1 MDIKKAIK
9 DWMLP
14 ISMTAGASA
23 YLMYHW
29 IPALHPA
36 GPALETIVGII
47 QPLIIFVMLFLTFCR
62 IEPKDLR
69 PHRWHGWM
77 LLVQG
82 GLFTLLGLSIV
93 LLRHLVPDC
102 GESTVLIESA
112 MVCLICPTATA
123 AAVVTKKL
131 GGDVAGITTYTIL
144 INVLTAILVPA
155 IVPIVQPKHGV
166 DFISASM
173 MILAKVFPLLIMP
186 CFCAW
191 LLRYI
196 SPKIHSRLAR
206 KADLAFYI
214 WAVGL
219 FLAIVVT
226 VKAIVHSTMPVVLI
240 LSIGAVSLA
249 SCIFQFWAGH
259 VLGGRYDIAKGG
271 EDGLKESRTT
281 TCGQALGQKNTVF
294 AIWMGYTFLS
304 PETSIAGGLY
314 SIWHNLYNSWQIY
327 RYQHSKTI

>member
-1 MDIKKAIK
+1 MNLRKAIK

-14 ISMTAGASA
+14 ISMSAGVLA
-23 YLMYHW
+23 YLSYHW
-29 IPALHPA
+29 LPALHPA
-36 GPALETIVGII
+36 GPALESIVSVI
-47 QPLIIFVMLFLTFCR
+47 QPMIIFIMLFLTFCR
-62 IEPKDLR
+62 IEPHDLR

-77 LLVQG
+77 LAVQG
-82 GLFTLLGLSIV
+82 GLFTLLGLVIV

-112 MVCLICPTATA
+112 MACLICPTATA

-144 INVLTAILVPA
+144 INILTAILVPA
-155 IVPIVQPKHGV
+155 IVPIVQPTQGV
-166 DFISASM
+166 NFISASM

-191 LLRYI
+191 LLRYLA
-196 SPKIHSRLAR
+196 PRLHSQFAR

-226 VKAIVHSTMPVVLI
+226 VKAIVHSTMPVMLI
-240 LSIGAVSLA
+240 VSIGAVSLV

-259 VLGGRYDIAKGG
+259 VLGTRYDNAKGHKG
-271 EDGLKESRTT
+271 PETRDSRVT

-327 RYQHSKTI
+327 RYQKR